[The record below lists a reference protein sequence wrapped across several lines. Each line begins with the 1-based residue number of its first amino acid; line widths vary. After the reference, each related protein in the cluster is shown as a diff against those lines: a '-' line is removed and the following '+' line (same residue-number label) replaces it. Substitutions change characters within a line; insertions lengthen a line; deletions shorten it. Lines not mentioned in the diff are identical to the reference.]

1 MAAWKP
7 PAAVSTSC
15 RAPEQETDS
24 SWDFLPKSSPKKTEN
39 SIRAP
44 PIRPLESCA
53 MPEHHEDN
61 RPVEAAQRAVAIAS
75 HDIRGSLA
83 AIVAHAELVVDGE
96 LSPERQEEVTRLIAR
111 NGRSLLALLDDVVFA
126 SRIDAGAERAE
137 PSPCS
142 VHELLDDL
150 VDLHAPEAEARGLFL
165 ELEID
170 RTLPASV
177 RTDGVHL
184 RRVLMNLASNAIK
197 FTEQGGVR
205 LRAEY
210 AEADSRLLISVEDTG
225 VGLQQVE
232 LERIF
237 EPFIQSEDRL
247 RDRPGSG
254 LGLAIV
260 RELTALL
267 GGEVSAQSEPGVGS
281 TFHLSI
287 PVEVCTVTPGCNRLD
302 GVRVL
307 CAEDCPDSRLLM
319 QHHLE
324 ALGAHVGF
332 ADDGLALLEEW
343 NPVADDADQD
353 VILVDL
359 EMPRMGGLEAT
370 AALRARGCDVPVL
383 VLTAHPVH
391 LIEDEARAHGCNGC
405 LAKPIDPIRLAR
417 EVNRLRACVGA
428 RRTG

>member
-1 MAAWKP
+1 M
-7 PAAVSTSC
+7 
-15 RAPEQETDS
+15 

-39 SIRAP
+39 SIRVP
-44 PIRPLESCA
+44 PIRSLESCF
-53 MPEHHEDN
+53 MPGHHEDN

-96 LSPERQEEVTRLIAR
+96 LSAERQEEVTRLIAR

-150 VDLHAPEAEARGLFL
+150 VELHAPEAEARGLFL

-177 RTDGVHL
+177 LTDGVHL

-205 LRAEY
+205 IRAEHDDI
-210 AEADSRLLISVEDTG
+210 ESRLTISVEDTG
-225 VGLQQVE
+225 VGLQHVE

-237 EPFIQSEDRL
+237 EPFIQSEDRI

-267 GGEVSAQSEPGVGS
+267 GGEVSAQSEPGSGS
-281 TFHLSI
+281 IFHLSI
-287 PVEVCTVTPGCNRLD
+287 PVEACTMTPGFNRLD

-307 CAEDCPDSRLLM
+307 FAEDCPDSRLLM

-324 ALGAHVGF
+324 SLGACVTLVE
-332 ADDGLALLEEW
+332 DGLALIERW
-343 NPVADDADQD
+343 NPGVDDSDQD
-353 VILVDL
+353 VILIDL

-370 AALRARGCDVPVL
+370 AALRARGCDVPIL
-383 VLTAHPVH
+383 VLSAHPAH
-391 LIEDEARAHGCNGC
+391 LIEDEARAHGCDGC
-405 LAKPIDPIRLAR
+405 LAKPIDPTRLAR
-417 EVNRLRACVGA
+417 EVNRLRTCVGA
-428 RRTG
+428 RRSG